1 MNLFTLRDIAQA
13 QKGFNESS
21 AISSQG

>member
-1 MNLFTLRDIAQA
+1 MNLFALRDIAQA